1 MFRFYQHLSIARSKA
16 ILCMLLCCVL
26 SLPFASVQAGARVDL
41 HKVPCSLIVQNKSLE
56 EVFEMIEQQTH
67 YAIICMDQSGLMARK
82 VNLNARNTTL
92 ENVLQQLAGQAA
104 FNYKCLDNNIIVK
117 AGVAPA
123 AVEDPVEKTISG
135 KVTDAKKQPLPGVSI
150 MVKGTKRGTISNENG
165 DFQIKANE
173 GEVLQFFFT
182 GYQPFLLTVDKGASY
197 QVTLQDDEKKLS
209 EVLVTALGIKKE
221 KAKVGYAAQ
230 EVKGADLVKAREP
243 NVISSLTGR
252 VAGLTIRN
260 TTDLFQDPGISLR
273 GAKPLIVIDGIPDQ
287 TADLYKINADDIE
300 SMTVL
305 KGASASALYGSIGT
319 NGAIMITTKRGGSKD
334 LSVEFN
340 SSTQFQTSFIRIPKV
355 QTSYGNGFKGEYEYI
370 DGSGS
375 GPEGFGW
382 IWGPKL
388 DQRDAST
395 PSGYWETPQFNSP
408 VDPTTG
414 KLVPLPFLSRG
425 KDNVKNFF
433 RTGIIT
439 SNNLSFTKAGD
450 NGSFRVSASHIY
462 QQGIVP
468 NTDLKNTSFNLAGT
482 YNLSKN
488 FSVNGRMSYNKE
500 YTHNFPE
507 TGYGPTNYL
516 YNLILWTGPDID
528 VRDLRNYW
536 VPGKEGVQQRHYNIS
551 YYNNPYFQAYEYL
564 RGYDKNNTFGSVDL
578 NYKISPSF
586 NAKFRTGINQHSLNR
601 NYNEPKS
608 YIGYGNKSRGQYTI
622 TSSTYFDIVSDLIID
637 YNHTFGDNFKIHAQA
652 GGSNYYRNQKDASS
666 NTDGLTIPGLYN
678 LSNSANAVQSTN
690 SLEERRTASV
700 YGVVDVELYNAIYLS
715 VTGRNDKISTLPIAN
730 NSFFYPSLSGSV
742 IVSKLVH
749 LPEWFSFL
757 KARGA
762 VSRVSSGTLDNSYT
776 YGYLPSYDKSTTW
789 NGKPG
794 LTYKD
799 VIYNQ
804 SLHPQTS
811 DSWEAGVETKFFGN
825 KLGLELTYFQTKDFN
840 NILEIPVSLGSG
852 FTSRLENGHVYQRR
866 GIEIVATA
874 TPVRKEKF
882 RWDVLLN
889 LSTYRRYL
897 KEITGGDRLGYL
909 KAGDRADKIFAT
921 VYQKD
926 PSGNVI
932 YRADGFPLADN
943 IQRLVGNSDPDLIY
957 GLENTFS
964 YGNFSFR
971 FLVDGRI
978 GGLMYSTTNQK
989 MWWGGTNPGTVNHFR
1004 DEANEGKSTYVGQG
1018 VIVTSGQANYDRDG
1032 NIISDN
1038 RTFAPNTQGVN
1049 YIDYM
1054 TNTSNSQFV
1063 NYNYYS
1069 QTFLKLRE
1077 VTLTYRLPSKWLKGH
1092 IFRAA
1097 DISAVG
1103 RNLLLFSKMP
1113 NVDPDAGVDNLQTPS
1128 SRSIGVNLNLKF

>member
-16 ILCMLLCCVL
+16 ILYLLLCCVL

-41 HKVPCSLIVQNKSLE
+41 HKVPCSLTVQNKSLE

-92 ENVLQQLAGQAA
+92 EKVLQLLAGQAA

-117 AGVAPA
+117 AGTTPVAI
-123 AVEDPVEKTISG
+123 EDPVERTISG
-135 KVTDAKKQPLPGVSI
+135 KVTDAQKMPLPGVSI

-173 GEVLQFFFT
+173 GDVLQFFFT
-182 GYQPFLLTVDKGASY
+182 GYQPYLLAVGKSDSY
-197 QVTLQDDEKKLS
+197 QITLLDDEKKLS

-230 EVKGADLVKAREP
+230 EVKGADLVKARES

-319 NGAIMITTKRGGSKD
+319 NGAIMITTKRGGAKD

-340 SSTQFQTSFIRIPKV
+340 SSTQFQTGFIRIPKV
-355 QTSYGNGFKGEYEYI
+355 QSTYGNGYQGQYAYI

-375 GPEGFGW
+375 GPEGGGW

-388 DQRDAST
+388 DQRDPST
-395 PSGYWETPQFNSP
+395 PSGYFETPQFNSP

-439 SNNLSFTKAGD
+439 SNNISFTKTGD
-450 NGSFRVSASHIY
+450 NGSFRASASHIY

-482 YNLSKN
+482 YNLSKD
-488 FSVNGRMSYNKE
+488 FSVNGRISYNKE
-500 YTHNFPE
+500 YTNNFPE

-586 NAKFRTGINQHSLNR
+586 NAKFRTGINQYSLNR

-622 TSSTYFDIVSDLIID
+622 TSGTYFDIVSDLIID
-637 YNHTFGDNFKIHAQA
+637 YNHTFNDHFKIHAQA
-652 GGSNYYRNQKDASS
+652 GGSNYYRNQKADSS

-678 LSNSANAVQSTN
+678 LGNSANAVQSFN
-690 SLEERRTASV
+690 WLEERRTASL
-700 YGVVDVELYNAIYLS
+700 YAVVDVELYNAIYLS

-742 IVSKLVH
+742 VVSQLVH

-762 VSRVSSGTLDNSYT
+762 VSRVSSGTLDNGYT
-776 YGYLPSYDKSTTW
+776 YGYLPSYDKSVTW
-789 NGKPG
+789 NGKPA

-825 KLGLELTYFQTKDFN
+825 RLGVELTYFQTKDFN
-840 NILEIPVSLGSG
+840 NILEIPLSLGSG
-852 FTSRLENGHVYQRR
+852 FTSRLENGHVYQRK
-866 GIEIVATA
+866 GIEIVTTA
-874 TPVRKEKF
+874 TPIRKGNF

-909 KAGDRADKIFAT
+909 KTGDRADKIFAT

-932 YRADGFPLADN
+932 YRADGFPLEDN
-943 IQRLVGNSDPDLIY
+943 IQRLIGNSDPDLIY
-957 GLENTFS
+957 GLENSFS

-1018 VIVTSGQANYDRDG
+1018 VIVTSGQATYDRDG

-1049 YIDYM
+1049 YINYM

-1077 VTLTYRLPSKWLKGH
+1077 VTLTYRLPSKWLKGG

-1103 RNLLLFSKMP
+1103 RNLLLFTKMP

-1128 SRSIGVNLNLKF
+1128 TRSMGVNLNLKF

>member
-67 YAIICMDQSGLMARK
+67 YSIICMDQSGLMARK

-117 AGVAPA
+117 AGTASV

-182 GYQPFLLTVDKGASY
+182 GYQPYLLTVDKSVSY

-305 KGASASALYGSIGT
+305 KGSSASALYGSIGT

-340 SSTQFQTSFIRIPKV
+340 SSTQLQTSFIRIPTV
-355 QTSYGNGFKGEYEYI
+355 QTTYGNGFKGEYEYI

-425 KDNVKNFF
+425 KNNVKNFF
-433 RTGIIT
+433 RTGIVS

-468 NTDLKNTSFNLAGT
+468 NTDLKNTSFNLSGT

-586 NAKFRTGINQHSLNR
+586 NVRFRNGINQYSLNR

-622 TSSTYFDIVSDLIID
+622 TSSTYFDIVSDLIVD
-637 YNHTFGDNFKIHAQA
+637 YNHTFSDKLKIHAQA
-652 GGSNYYRNQKDASS
+652 GGSNYYRNQKNASS

-678 LSNSANAVQSTN
+678 LSNSANPVQSTN
-690 SLEERRTASV
+690 SLEERRTASL

-742 IVSKLVH
+742 IVSQLVR

-825 KLGLELTYFQTKDFN
+825 KVGLELTYFQTKDFN

-866 GIEIVATA
+866 GVEIVATA

-909 KAGDRADKIFAT
+909 KAGDRADKIFAS

-932 YRADGFPLADN
+932 YRADGFPLQDN

-957 GLENTFS
+957 GLENSFS

-1018 VIVTSGQANYDRDG
+1018 VIVTSGQATYDRDG
-1032 NIISDN
+1032 NIITDN
-1038 RTFAPNTQGVN
+1038 RTFAPNKQAVN

-1128 SRSIGVNLNLKF
+1128 TRSFGVNLNLKF

>member
-16 ILCMLLCCVL
+16 ILCLLLCCVL

-41 HKVPCSLIVQNKSLE
+41 HKVPCSLTVQNKPLE

-92 ENVLQQLAGQAA
+92 EKVLQLLAGQAA

-117 AGVAPA
+117 AG
-123 AVEDPVEKTISG
+123 AVPVTAEDPVEKTISG
-135 KVTDAKKQPLPGVSI
+135 KVTDAQKMPLPGVSI

-165 DFQIKANE
+165 DFQVKANE
-173 GEVLQFFFT
+173 GDVLQFFFT
-182 GYQPFLLTVDKGASY
+182 GYQPYLLTVGKSESY
-197 QVTLQDDEKKLS
+197 QITLLDDEKKLS

-230 EVKGADLVKAREP
+230 EVKGADLVKARES

-334 LSVEFN
+334 LSVDFN
-340 SSTQFQTSFIRIPKV
+340 SSTQFQTGFIRIPKV
-355 QTSYGNGFKGEYEYI
+355 QSTYGNGYQGQYEYI

-375 GPEGFGW
+375 GPEGGGW

-388 DQRDAST
+388 DQRDPST
-395 PSGYWETPQFNSP
+395 PSGYFETPQFNSP

-414 KLVPLPFLSRG
+414 QLVPLPFLSRG

-439 SNNLSFTKAGD
+439 SNNISFTKTGD
-450 NGSFRVSASHIY
+450 NGSFRASASHIY

-468 NTDLKNTSFNLAGT
+468 NTDLKNTSFNMAGT

-488 FSVNGRMSYNKE
+488 FSMNGRISYNKE

-536 VPGKEGVQQRHYNIS
+536 MPGKEGVQQRHYNTS

-564 RGYDKNNTFGSVDL
+564 RGYDKNNTFGSVDF

-586 NAKFRTGINQHSLNR
+586 NAKFRTGINQYSLNR

-622 TSSTYFDIVSDLIID
+622 TSGTYFDIVSDLIID
-637 YNHTFGDNFKIHAQA
+637 YNHTFNDHFKIHAQA
-652 GGSNYYRNQKDASS
+652 GGSNYYRNQKGDSS

-678 LSNSANAVQSTN
+678 LGNSANAVQSAN
-690 SLEERRTASV
+690 WLEERRTASL

-742 IVSKLVH
+742 VISQLTR

-776 YGYLPSYDKSTTW
+776 YGYLPSYDKSVTW
-789 NGKPG
+789 NGKPA

-825 KLGLELTYFQTKDFN
+825 RLGFELTYFQTKDFN
-840 NILEIPVSLGSG
+840 NIQEIPLSLGTG

-909 KAGDRADKIFAT
+909 KAGDRADKIFTT

-932 YRADGFPLADN
+932 YRADGFPLEDN
-943 IQRLVGNSDPDLIY
+943 LQRVVGNSDPDLIY
-957 GLENTFS
+957 GLENSFS

-978 GGLMYSTTNQK
+978 GGMMYSTTNQK

-1004 DEANEGKSTYVGQG
+1004 DDANEGKSTYVGQG

-1038 RTFAPNTQGVN
+1038 RTFAPNTQAVN
-1049 YIDYM
+1049 YINYM
-1054 TNTSNSQFV
+1054 TNTSNGQFV

-1077 VTLTYRLPSKWLKGH
+1077 VTLTYRLPSKWLKGR
-1092 IFRAA
+1092 IFRSA

-1103 RNLLLFSKMP
+1103 RNLLLFTNIP
-1113 NVDPDAGVDNLQTPS
+1113 NVDPDAGSDNLQTPS
-1128 SRSIGVNLNLKF
+1128 TRSMGVNLNLKF

>member
-67 YAIICMDQSGLMARK
+67 YSIICMDQSGLMARK

-117 AGVAPA
+117 AGTAPI

-150 MVKGTKRGTISNENG
+150 MVKGTRRGTISNDNG

-182 GYQPFLLTVDKGASY
+182 GYQPYQLTVGKGESY
-197 QVTLQDDEKKLS
+197 QITLLDDEKKLS
-209 EVLVTALGIKKE
+209 EVLVTALGIKKD

-305 KGASASALYGSIGT
+305 KGSSASALYGSIGT

-355 QTSYGNGFKGEYEYI
+355 QSTYGNGYQGQYKYI
-370 DGSGS
+370 NGNGD
-375 GPEGFGW
+375 GPEGGGW

-395 PSGYWETPQFNSP
+395 PSGYFETPQFNSP

-414 KLVPLPFLSRG
+414 ELVPLPFLSRG

-433 RTGIIT
+433 RTGVIT
-439 SNNLSFTKAGD
+439 SNNISFTKAGE
-450 NGSFRVSASHIY
+450 NGSFRASASHIY

-468 NTDLKNTSFNLAGT
+468 NTDLKNTSFNMAGT
-482 YNLSKN
+482 YNLSKD
-488 FSVNGRMSYNKE
+488 FSMNGRISYNKE

-507 TGYGPTNYL
+507 TGYGPANYL
-516 YNLILWTGPDID
+516 YNLVLWTGPDID

-536 VPGKEGVQQRHYNIS
+536 APGKVGVQQRHYNTS

-564 RGYDKNNTFGSVDL
+564 RGYDKNNTFASVDF

-586 NAKFRTGINQHSLNR
+586 SAKFRTGINQYSLNR

-608 YIGYGNKSRGQYTI
+608 YIRYSDKSKGQYTV
-622 TSSTYFDIVSDLIID
+622 TSTTYFDIVSDLIVD
-637 YNHTFGDNFKIHAQA
+637 YNHTFSDHFKIHAQA
-652 GGSNYYRNQKDASS
+652 GGSNYYRNLKGDSS
-666 NTDGLTIPGLYN
+666 NTDGLNVPGLYN
-678 LSNSANAVQSTN
+678 LGNSINPVQSANW
-690 SLEERRTASV
+690 LEERRTASV
-700 YGVVDVELYNAIYLS
+700 YGVVDVELYNAVYLS
-715 VTGRNDKISTLPIAN
+715 LTGRNDKISTLPVKN

-742 IVSKLVH
+742 VISQLTH
-749 LPEWFSFL
+749 LPQWFSFL

-776 YGYLPSYDKSTTW
+776 YGYLPSYDKGITW
-789 NGKPG
+789 DQLPS
-794 LTYKD
+794 LTYKN
-799 VIYNQ
+799 VINNPN
-804 SLHPQTS
+804 LHPQTS
-811 DSWEAGVETKFFGN
+811 DSWEGGLDAKFFGN
-825 KLGLELTYFQTKDFN
+825 RLGFELTYFQTKDYN
-840 NILEIPVSLGSG
+840 NILQIPISWGSG
-852 FTSRLENGHVYQRR
+852 FQFRQLNGHVYRR
-866 GIEIVATA
+866 KGIELVITG

-882 RWDVLLN
+882 RWDVLMN
-889 LSTYRRYL
+889 LSTYRRYV
-897 KEITGGDRLGYL
+897 KAITEGDRIDYL
-909 KAGDRADKIFAT
+909 KVGDRTDRMYAS

-926 PSGNVI
+926 PAGNVV
-932 YRADGFPLADN
+932 YKSDGLPLVDN
-943 IQRLVGNSDPDLIY
+943 IKRFVGNSDPDLIY

-971 FLVDGRI
+971 FLVDGRL
-978 GGLMYSTTNQK
+978 GGVMYSTTNQK
-989 MWWGGTNPGTVNHFR
+989 MWWGGTHPGTVNHFR
-1004 DEANEGKSTYVGQG
+1004 DEANEQKSTYVGQG
-1018 VIVTSGQANYDRDG
+1018 VVVTSGSVNYDRDG
-1032 NIISDN
+1032 NIVSDT
-1038 RTFAPNTQGVN
+1038 RTFAPNTKGVN
-1049 YIDYM
+1049 YISYM
-1054 TNTSNSQFV
+1054 TNTSNAQFV

-1069 QTFLKLRE
+1069 QSFLKLRE
-1077 VTLTYRLPSKWLKGH
+1077 VTLTYRVPSRLFKGH

-1103 RNLLLFSKMP
+1103 RNLLLFTKMP

-1128 SRSIGVNLNLKF
+1128 TRSFGINLNLKF

>member
-1 MFRFYQHLSIARSKA
+1 MFPFYQHLSIARSKA
-16 ILCMLLCCVL
+16 VLCLLLCCVF
-26 SLPFASVQAGARVDL
+26 SLPFTTVKAGMRADL
-41 HKVPCSLIVQNKSLE
+41 HKVPCSLTVHNKPLE
-56 EVFEMIEQQTH
+56 EVFELIEQQTH
-67 YAIICMDQSGLMARK
+67 YAIICVDQSGLMDRK

-92 ENVLQQLAGQAA
+92 ENVLQQLAGQVA

-117 AGVAPA
+117 AGVVNNPGDPA
-123 AVEDPVEKTISG
+123 EKTVSG

-150 MVKGTKRGTISNENG
+150 MVKGTKRGTISTDNG

-182 GYQPFLLTVDKGASY
+182 GFQPYQLTVGKGEIY
-197 QVTLQDDEKKLS
+197 QVTLLDDEKKLS

-221 KAKVGYAAQ
+221 KAKVGYSAQ

-287 TADLYKINADDIE
+287 SADLYKINADDIE

-305 KGASASALYGSIGT
+305 KGASASALYGSIGY

-334 LSVEFN
+334 LSVDFN

-355 QTSYGNGFKGEYEYI
+355 QTTYGNGFKGEYEYI

-388 DQRDAST
+388 DQRDPST
-395 PSGYWETPQFNSP
+395 PSGYHETPQFNSP

-433 RTGIIT
+433 RTGVIT
-439 SNNLSFTKAGD
+439 SNNISFTKSGD
-450 NGSFRVSASHIY
+450 NGTFRASASHIY

-468 NTDLKNTSFNLAGT
+468 NTDLKNTSFNMAGN
-482 YNLSKN
+482 YNLTKN
-488 FSVNGRMSYNKE
+488 FSINGRISYNKE

-536 VPGKEGVQQRHYNIS
+536 VPGKEGIQQRHYNIS

-564 RGYDKNNTFGSVDL
+564 RGYDKNNSFGSVDL
-578 NYKISPSF
+578 DYKISPSF
-586 NAKFRTGINQHSLNR
+586 SAKFRTGINQYSLNR

-622 TSSTYFDIVSDLIID
+622 TSNTYFDVVSDLIVD
-637 YNHTFGDNFKIHAQA
+637 YNHTFSEHFKVHAQA
-652 GGSNYYRNQKDASS
+652 GGSNYYRNFKAASS

-678 LSNSANAVQSTN
+678 LGNSANAVQSTN

-700 YGVVDVELYNAIYLS
+700 YGIVDVELYNAIYLS
-715 VTGRNDKISTLPIAN
+715 LTGRNDKISRLPVEN

-742 IVSKLVH
+742 VISQLTR

-762 VSRVSSGTLDNSYT
+762 VSRVSSGTLDDSYT
-776 YGYLPSYDKSTTW
+776 YGYLPSYDKGTTW
-789 NGKPG
+789 DGVPG
-794 LTYKD
+794 LKYKD
-799 VIYNQ
+799 IIMNA

-811 DSWEAGVETKFFGN
+811 DSWEAGVDAKFFGN
-825 KLGLELTYFQTKDFN
+825 KLGFELTYFQTKDYN
-840 NILEIPVSLGSG
+840 NILSIPVSLGSG
-852 FTSRLENGHVYQRR
+852 FASRLENGHVYQRR
-866 GIEIVATA
+866 GVEFVTTA
-874 TPVRKEKF
+874 TPIRKDKF
-882 RWDVLLN
+882 RWDVMLN
-889 LSTYRRYL
+889 LSTYRRHL
-897 KEITGGDRLGYL
+897 KEITGGNKLGYL
-909 KAGDRADKIFAT
+909 KAGDRTDRIFAN

-926 PSGNVI
+926 PSGNII
-932 YRADGFPLADN
+932 YRADGFPLEDN
-943 IQRLVGNSDPDLIY
+943 IQRFVGNSDPDLIY
-957 GLENTFS
+957 GLENSFS
-964 YGNFSFR
+964 YGNFTLR
-971 FLVDGRI
+971 FLVDGRL

-989 MWWGGTNPGTVNHFR
+989 MWWGGTHPGTVNQFR
-1004 DEANEGKSTYVGQG
+1004 DDANDNKSTFVGKG
-1018 VIVTSGQANYDRDG
+1018 VVVTSGQATYDADG
-1032 NIISDN
+1032 NIVSDN

-1054 TNTSNSQFV
+1054 TNTSNGADV

-1069 QTFLKLRE
+1069 QSFLKLRE
-1077 VTLTYRLPSKWLKGH
+1077 LTLTYRVPSKWLKGRV
-1092 IFRAA
+1092 FRAA

-1103 RNLLLFSKMP
+1103 RNLLLFAKIP
-1113 NVDPDAGVDNLQTPS
+1113 NVDPDSGVDNLQTPS
-1128 SRSIGVNLNLKF
+1128 TRSIGVNLNLKF

>member
-1 MFRFYQHLSIARSKA
+1 MIPFYQHLRLKRGKA
-16 ILCMLLCCVL
+16 LLCLLLWCVFL
-26 SLPFASVQAGARVDL
+26 LPFTNVKAAAWADL
-41 HKVPCSLIVQNKSLE
+41 HKVPCSLTVHNKTLE

-67 YAIICMDQSGLMARK
+67 YSIICMDQSGLMARR
-82 VNLNARNTTL
+82 VNLNARNTSL
-92 ENVLQQLAGQAA
+92 ENVLQQLAGQVV

-117 AGVAPA
+117 AGIANVGITDPA
-123 AVEDPVEKTISG
+123 EKTISG

-150 MVKGTKRGTISNENG
+150 MVKGTKRGTISNDNG

-173 GEVLQFFFT
+173 GDVLQFFFT
-182 GYQPFLLTVDKGASY
+182 GFQTYQLTVGKAESY
-197 QVTLQDDEKKLS
+197 QVTMLDDEKKLS
-209 EVLVTALGIKKE
+209 EVLVTALGIKKD
-221 KAKVGYAAQ
+221 KAKVGFAAQ
-230 EVKGADLVKAREP
+230 EVKGAELVKARES
-243 NVISSLTGR
+243 NVVSSLTGR

-305 KGASASALYGSIGT
+305 KGSSASALYGSIGT

-334 LSVEFN
+334 LSVDFN

-355 QTSYGNGFKGEYEYI
+355 QSTYGNGYYGEYEYI

-375 GPEGFGW
+375 GPEGGGW

-388 DQRDAST
+388 DQRDPST
-395 PSGYWETPQFNSP
+395 PSGYFETPQFNSP

-425 KDNVKNFF
+425 KDNVNNFF
-433 RTGIIT
+433 RTGVIT

-462 QQGIVP
+462 QKGIVP
-468 NTDLKNTSFNLAGT
+468 NTDLKNTSFNLSGN
-482 YNLSKN
+482 YNLSKD
-488 FSVNGRMSYNKE
+488 FSVNGRISYNKE

-536 VPGKEGVQQRHYNIS
+536 APGKEGVQQRHYNTS

-564 RGYDKNNTFGSVDL
+564 RGYDKNNTFGSVDF

-586 NAKFRTGINQHSLNR
+586 SAKFRTGVNQYSLNR

-608 YIGYGNKSRGQYTI
+608 YIGYGKRSEGQY
-622 TSSTYFDIVSDLIID
+622 SLSADTYFDIVSDLIVD
-637 YNHTFGDNFKIHAQA
+637 YNHTFSDRFKLHVQG
-652 GGSNYYRNQKDASS
+652 GGSNYYRNLKGNTST
-666 NTDGLTIPGLYN
+666 TDGLNIPGLYN
-678 LSNSANAVQSTN
+678 LSNSKNAVQSTN
-690 SLEERRTASV
+690 TLEERRTASL
-700 YGVVDVELYNAIYLS
+700 YGVIDAELYNAVYISL
-715 VTGRNDKISTLPIAN
+715 TGRNDKISTLPIEN

-742 IVSKLVH
+742 VISQLAR

-776 YGYLPSYDKSTTW
+776 YGYLPTYDKGITW
-789 NGKPG
+789 NNIPS
-794 LTYKD
+794 LNYRS
-799 VIYNQ
+799 VINNPK
-804 SLHPQTS
+804 LHPQTS
-811 DSWEAGVETKFFGN
+811 DSWEAGVDAKFFGN
-825 KLGLELTYFQTKDFN
+825 RLGVEVTYFQTKDFN
-840 NILEIPVSLGSG
+840 NIKEIKVSEASG
-852 FTSRLENGHVYQRR
+852 YLTRLENAHTYQRR

-874 TPVRKEKF
+874 APVRTEKF
-882 RWDVLLN
+882 KWDVTLN
-889 LSTYRRYL
+889 LSTYRRYV
-897 KEITGGDRLGYL
+897 KEITGGDRLDYL
-909 KAGDRADKIFAT
+909 KVGDRTDKIYAS

-926 PSGNVI
+926 PVGNIVF
-932 YRADGFPLADN
+932 RPDGLPLADN
-943 IQRLVGNSDPDLIY
+943 INRYIGNSDPDLIY
-957 GLENTFS
+957 GLENSFS

-971 FLVDGRI
+971 FLVDGRL

-989 MWWGGTNPGTVNHFR
+989 MWWGGTHPGTVNHFR
-1004 DEANEGKSTYVGQG
+1004 DEANNKEATYVGKG
-1018 VIVTSGQANYDRDG
+1018 VVVTSGDVSYDRDG
-1032 NIISDN
+1032 NITNDT
-1038 RTFAPNTQGVN
+1038 RTFAPNTKGVN

-1054 TNTSNSQFV
+1054 TNTSNAIDV

-1069 QTFLKLRE
+1069 QSFLKLRE
-1077 VTLTYRLPSKWLKGH
+1077 AIITYRLPSKWLKGH

-1103 RNLLLFSKMP
+1103 RNLLLITKMP
-1113 NVDPDAGVDNLQTPS
+1113 NVDPDSGVDNLQTPS
-1128 SRSIGVNLNLKF
+1128 TRSFGFNLNLKF